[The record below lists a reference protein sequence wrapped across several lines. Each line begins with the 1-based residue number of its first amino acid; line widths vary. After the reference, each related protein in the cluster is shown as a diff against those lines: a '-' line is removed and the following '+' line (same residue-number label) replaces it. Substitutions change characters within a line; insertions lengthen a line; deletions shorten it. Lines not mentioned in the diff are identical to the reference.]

1 MRCPRR
7 ERKRNT
13 SCYGVRAELKVHG
26 QTVILADPSGG
37 IFNAA
42 GDFDRLLPVTGE
54 AFPILARIGP
64 FSDVVI
70 AAADLASLA
79 SEGHSC
85 SGRRMK
91 ARSGAA
97 CSGSARWPWQG
108 RASQAPNSGSSGTDC
123 HWRPMKAAIQ
133 MRQMWAS
140 PRGRSTQLRQ
150 ASPRGRGCR
159 VSAAAARR
167 SAAENERFSSWPAR
181 YVAGCHGQGAAVDRE
196 PAVRMNP
203 GCWAP

>member
-108 RASQAPNSGSSGTDC
+108 RAGP
-123 HWRPMKAAIQ
+123 
-133 MRQMWAS
+133 
-140 PRGRSTQLRQ
+140 
-150 ASPRGRGCR
+150 
-159 VSAAAARR
+159 ARR
-167 SAAENERFSSWPAR
+167 RTL
-181 YVAGCHGQGAAVDRE
+181 DRRGLI
-196 PAVRMNP
+196 ATGGR
-203 GCWAP
+203 